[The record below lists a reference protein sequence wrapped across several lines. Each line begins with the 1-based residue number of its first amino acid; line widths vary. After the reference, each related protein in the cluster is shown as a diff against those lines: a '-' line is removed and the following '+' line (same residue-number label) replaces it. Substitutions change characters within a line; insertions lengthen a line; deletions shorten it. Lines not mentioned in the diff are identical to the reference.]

1 MRKRLK
7 SVCIIIILVCSI
19 CGCAQTDE
27 DIPAAET
34 ESIADTAEREEQTM
48 DSPVLQE
55 ESEHEEETGY
65 GGLTT
70 YISILA
76 EYERAWE
83 DETYTVEEWKDIAGV
98 FMTLTDAKWMGW
110 SAKDY
115 TLYYSMSDLTGDGTE
130 ELIIGIQNKDEIA
143 PCFLYTGDG
152 EKIHMTE
159 SRTGSDLVNLPTIL
173 YENGIVESTE
183 YIKYGMYRYNFYH
196 LPKDKGEMTL
206 IDRYFYI
213 EDLEND
219 TQYYK
224 GDMENTITKEEFW
237 DGIND
242 YESMPQI
249 ELNWDELDGFW
260 EPDGGDAKAAFIIG
274 TNMNMTAK
282 ET

>member
-7 SVCIIIILVCSI
+7 SVCIIFILVCSF
-19 CGCAQTDE
+19 CGCTQTDE

-34 ESIADTAEREEQTM
+34 EHTLGVEAQGEQTA
-48 DSPVLQE
+48 DSSVLQE
-55 ESEHEEETGY
+55 ESEQ
-65 GGLTT
+65 
-70 YISILA
+70 
-76 EYERAWE
+76 E
-83 DETYTVEEWKDIAGV
+83 DETYTVEEWQDIAGV
-98 FMTLTDAKWMGW
+98 FMTLTDAKWIGW

-152 EKIHMTE
+152 ERIHMTE

-183 YIKYGMYRYNFYH
+183 YIKYGMYRYNFYQ
-196 LPKDKGEMTL
+196 LPKDKGEMAL

-274 TNMNMTAK
+274 TNMNMTAQ
-282 ET
+282 EI